1 MRRAPDPSHEA
12 SFPWS
17 CRRSAARRG
26 GTSLL
31 RDPDPDPDPDL
42 DLDRVLDLDLDLDLD
57 PDRDPGSSL
66 LPPFSLRFATR

>member
-31 RDPDPDPDPDL
+31 RDPDPHPHPDPDPDL
-42 DLDRVLDLDLDLDLD
+42 DLGLGLGLD
-57 PDRDPGSSL
+57 PDPTPA
-66 LPPFSLRFATR
+66 LPYSPRFH